1 MRRIG
6 IMGGT
11 FDPVHNGHILLGKQ
25 AYGEYLLDEVWYMPS
40 GQPPHKKDHPVTD
53 GNDRLN
59 MLRLAVQNI
68 PGLTVSDFEMKREG
82 NTYTAQTMELLREEY
97 PDVKFYFIIGADSL
111 FQLETWY
118 QPEKVMALTSFL
130 VSEREF
136 ESHGITMAQQIEN
149 LKDKYN
155 ADIQI
160 LHNHEVDIASAE
172 IRQRVLEGK
181 SILQDVPKPVAEYI
195 KSHRLYVSA
204 APNS

>member
-1 MRRIG
+1 MRRVG

-25 AYGEYLLDEVWYMPS
+25 AYGEYLLDEIWYMPS
-40 GQPPHKKDHPVTD
+40 RQPPHKRDHQIAD

-59 MLRLAVQNI
+59 MLRLATQDI
-68 PGLTVSDFEMKREG
+68 PCFSVSDFEMKRKG
-82 NTYTAQTMELLREEY
+82 TTYTAQTMELLRREY

-130 VSEREF
+130 VSEREY
-136 ESHGITMAQQIEN
+136 ESHGITMAQQIQR
-149 LKDKYN
+149 LKDKYH

-160 LHNHEVDIASAE
+160 LHNREVDIASAE
-172 IRQRVLEGK
+172 IRRRVFEGK
-181 SILQDVPKPVAEYI
+181 SIMQDVPELVAEYI
-195 KSHRLYVSA
+195 ESHQLYKS
-204 APNS
+204 